1 LGGRWLG
8 EAEFA
13 HVGGITVGQPVI
25 SELVMLMMENAN
37 RLILHVVPGQDSD
50 AEELADL
57 ANQLRAELLEMD
69 VASVAPLT
77 ADEAPEGAKGIGQLA
92 GWLVAQ
98 LGTLEGL
105 KPLVAAVIRWAA
117 RTQRTVEISVDG
129 DTLKVSAATAQQ
141 QEEIINAWLARH
153 ETRA

>member
-1 LGGRWLG
+1 MLRSGFVDHGKPAWCQRAYDG
-8 EAEFA
+8 D
-13 HVGGITVGQPVI
+13 
-25 SELVMLMMENAN
+25 VMQNAD
-37 RLILHVVPGQDSD
+37 RLILHVLPGQDSD
-50 AEELADL
+50 TEELAGL
-57 ANQLRAELLEMD
+57 AYQLHGELLELD

-105 KPLVAAVIRWAA
+105 RPLVAAVVRWAA
-117 RTQRTVEISVDG
+117 RNQRTVEISVNG

-141 QEEIINAWLARH
+141 QEELINAWLARY
-153 ETRA
+153 EARA